1 MIEIQTRDARGLPTL
16 AEADDA
22 ALVQGVLNGQREL
35 FAVLMRRHNGRVFRI
50 ARGIT
55 RDDADAQ
62 DAVQGAFVSAY
73 RGLAGFR
80 AEARFSTWLSRI
92 VVREAQAR
100 AIQRKRAAARA
111 SDADTDLLV
120 SSTLSP
126 EAHIQWAR
134 LRGVLETLVDG
145 LPAPQRLV
153 FMMRDVQELSTLET
167 AEALQISEEAV
178 RVRLFRARQLLRQ
191 EIEASLDVP
200 VTDLFRFD
208 GSRCDRIVAEV
219 WRILAEDPPPGS
231 G

>member
-1 MIEIQTRDARGLPTL
+1 MIEVQTRDTHGLPAL

-22 ALVQGVLNGQREL
+22 ALVQAVLAGQSEL
-35 FAVLMRRHNGRVFRI
+35 FAVLMRRHNPRVFRI

-62 DAVQGAFVSAY
+62 DAVQGAFVAAY

-100 AIQRKRAAARA
+100 AIQRKREAARS

-120 SSTLSP
+120 SSSLSP

-145 LPAPQRLV
+145 LPAQQRVV
-153 FMMRDVQELSTLET
+153 FMMRDVQELSTGET
-167 AEALQISEEAV
+167 AEALEISEEAV
-178 RVRLFRARQLLRQ
+178 RVRLFRARQMLRQ

-200 VTDLFRFD
+200 VTELFRFD
-208 GSRCDRIVAEV
+208 GARCDRIVAGV
-219 WRILAEDPPPGS
+219 WSILAEDPPPVS